1 MANFLFKPLL
11 LTCVALCGA
20 QARADGTTT
29 FTDFV
34 DGSTYTSISYNGQT
48 EAGSAGG
55 FATIRNG
62 GASFV
67 TYCTDLAQNLSFGPT
82 YSDYSVADGSAHA
95 FQNSQANVDIGRL
108 YSENNVLSS
117 GIGQAAFQIAIW
129 EIAYE
134 TSGHYDVGT
143 GNAQFAGDAAALANT
158 WLAALPGQSS
168 YRITVLESGVHQDVL
183 FATAVPEPSSMAL
196 MAAGLLG
203 LGIVSRRRKTVG

>member
-1 MANFLFKPLL
+1 VARFPIKPLL
-11 LTCVALCGA
+11 LTCLALCGV

-29 FTDFV
+29 FTNFV
-34 DGSTYTSISYNGQT
+34 DGSAYTEISFDGKT

-67 TYCTDLAQNLSFGPT
+67 TYCTDLAQNLSFGET
-82 YSDYSVADGSAHA
+82 YTDYSVAAGSAHA
-95 FQNSQANVDIGRL
+95 FQNSKANVDIGRL

-134 TSGHYDVGT
+134 TSGNYNVST
-143 GNAQFAGDAAALANT
+143 GNAQFAGEAAALANT
-158 WLAALPGQSS
+158 WLAALPAQST
-168 YRITVLESGVHQDVL
+168 YRITVLESEVHQDVL